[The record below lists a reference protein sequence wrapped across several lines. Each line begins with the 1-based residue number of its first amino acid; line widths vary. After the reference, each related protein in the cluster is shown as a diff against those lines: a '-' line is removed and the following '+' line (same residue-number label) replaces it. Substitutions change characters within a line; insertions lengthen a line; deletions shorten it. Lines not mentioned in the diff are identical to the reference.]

1 LIAAWSTGRQISDSA
16 AMALSIDDVESLLK
30 ALLLATHAASQAV
43 EAKSASLTAEVE
55 RLPARAERLAL
66 GAD

>member
-30 ALLLATHAASQAV
+30 ALLLAAHAASQAV

-55 RLPARAERLAL
+55 
-66 GAD
+66 